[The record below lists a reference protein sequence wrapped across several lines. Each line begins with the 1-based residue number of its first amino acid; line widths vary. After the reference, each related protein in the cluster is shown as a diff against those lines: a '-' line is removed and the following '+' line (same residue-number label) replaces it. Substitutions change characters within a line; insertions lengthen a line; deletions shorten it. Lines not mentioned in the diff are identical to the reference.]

1 MRRVFSPGVGSLW
14 DPCSGAHSDRHGNRA
29 CGREKIV
36 RSSENCNQIIQLYQV
51 QISSGTVKAVE
62 RSFD

>member
-29 CGREKIV
+29 CGREKRV
-36 RSSENCNQIIQLYQV
+36 QKPNNTALPGADFKWNCEGSREIL
-51 QISSGTVKAVE
+51 
-62 RSFD
+62 